1 MSTEPR
7 APAVSRVNANNVLIV
22 VSLAQFMVLVD
33 AVVVN
38 VALPTI
44 KRDLGFSD
52 HNLAWIVDAYLLT
65 FGGFL
70 LLGGRL
76 ADRAGRRRMFMVG
89 IGLFTGAS
97 LLAGFSQSAAML
109 LVARGLQGV
118 AGAIVSPAALS
129 IILTTFAEGRA
140 RNHALAVWGAIAGA
154 GAGFG
159 LLLGG
164 AVVQAIGWRWVFFIN
179 IPIGAAVIALAP
191 RIVPESRAPAA
202 ARRSYDVGGAVA
214 ATVSTLALVF
224 TLVNANSWGW
234 TSAPT
239 VIGFAVFAVL
249 AVAFLIIERRAA
261 DPLIPLRIFRNRSLA
276 SADATVVIASAAP
289 FGMAFFATLYLQ
301 QVLGFTA
308 LESGLGYLPFTATAT
323 AASASA
329 ARLVDRFT
337 PKPVLVVGLAIS
349 FCGLLLISGISGHGD
364 YASRVL
370 PSMIVVG
377 LGAGLTF
384 VPITLIATSGVSAA
398 DSGLASGLLSTT
410 QQIGGA
416 LGLAIL
422 TPIAA
427 AATASAGLA
436 GSPAPLALTHGFQ
449 LGFVVAASMSGASS
463 LFALAFLPHVRHA
476 RAAASATDLA
486 ALSVNSCPGGPNCGH
501 LARLALFGHRRVGS
515 APSPP

>member
-1 MSTEPR
+1 M
-7 APAVSRVNANNVLIV
+7 LIV
-22 VSLAQFMVLVD
+22 VSLAQFIVLVD

-52 HNLAWIVDAYLLT
+52 QNLAWIIDAYLLA

-76 ADRAGRRRMFMVG
+76 ADRVGRRRMFIVG
-89 IGLFTGAS
+89 LSLFTGAS
-97 LLAGFSQSAAML
+97 LLCGLAQSGTL
-109 LVARGLQGV
+109 LLIARSLQGL

-129 IILTTFAEGRA
+129 IILTTFAEGPD
-140 RNHALAVWGAIAGA
+140 RNHALAVWGAIGGA
-154 GAGFG
+154 GAGLG

-164 AVVQAIGWRWVFFIN
+164 VVVQAIGWRWVFFIN
-179 IPIGAAVIALAP
+179 VPIGAAVIALAL
-191 RIVPESRAPAA
+191 RIVPESRAASG
-202 ARRSYDVGGAVA
+202 ARRGYDVGGALAV
-214 ATVSTLALVF
+214 TVSTLALVF

-234 TSAPT
+234 SSAPT
-239 VIGFAVFAVL
+239 LIGFAVFAVL
-249 AVAFLIIERRAA
+249 AVAFVLIERHAA
-261 DPLIPLRIFRNRSLA
+261 DPLIPLRVFRNRSLS
-276 SADATVVIASAAP
+276 SADATVVLASAAP

-308 LESGLGYLPFTATAT
+308 LGSGLGYLPFTATAT
-323 AASASA
+323 VTSASA
-329 ARLVDRFT
+329 ARLVDRFS

-349 FCGLLLISGISGHGD
+349 FCGFLLMSGISGHGD
-364 YASRVL
+364 YAARVL
-370 PSMIVVG
+370 PAMVVVG

-384 VPITLIATSGVSAA
+384 VPITLVATSGISAA

-427 AATASAGLA
+427 AATTSARLA

-449 LGFVVAASMSGASS
+449 IGFLVAASLSGASS
-463 LFALAFLPHVRHA
+463 LFALVFLPRVRRA
-476 RAAASATDLA
+476 RAPASATELA
-486 ALSVNSCPGGPNCGH
+486 ALSVNSCPGGPTCGH
-501 LARLALFGHRRVGS
+501 LARLAVFGRRRVS
-515 APSPP
+515 TAPSSS

>member
-1 MSTEPR
+1 ML
-7 APAVSRVNANNVLIV
+7 VV
-22 VSLAQFMVLVD
+22 VSLAQFIVLVD

-52 HNLAWIVDAYLLT
+52 QNLAWIIDAYLLT

-76 ADRAGRRRMFMVG
+76 ADRAGRRRMFTVG
-89 IGLFTGAS
+89 LSLFTGAS
-97 LLAGFSQSAAML
+97 LLCGLSQSGTML
-109 LVARGLQGV
+109 LVARSLQGL

-129 IILTTFAEGRA
+129 IILTTFAEGPG

-164 AVVQAIGWRWVFFIN
+164 LVVQAVGWRWVFFIN
-179 IPIGAAVIALAP
+179 VPIGAVVIALAA
-191 RIVPESRAPAA
+191 RIVPESRAPAG
-202 ARRSYDVGGAVA
+202 ARRTYDVSGAVA
-214 ATVSTLALVF
+214 VTVSTLALVF
-224 TLVNANSWGW
+224 TLINANSWGW
-234 TSAPT
+234 SSAPT
-239 VIGFAVFAVL
+239 VIGFVVFAVL
-249 AVAFLIIERRAA
+249 GVVFLVIERRAA
-261 DPLIPLRIFRNRSLA
+261 DPLIPLRVFRNRSV
-276 SADATVVIASAAP
+276 STADATVVIASAAP
-289 FGMAFFATLYLQ
+289 FGMAFFSTLYLQ

-308 LESGLGYLPFTATAT
+308 LGSGLGYLPFTATAT

-329 ARLVDRFT
+329 ARLIDRFS

-349 FCGLLLISGISGHGD
+349 CSGFLLMSGISGHGD
-364 YASRVL
+364 YATRVL
-370 PSMIVVG
+370 PAMLVVG

-384 VPITLIATSGVSAA
+384 VPITLIATSGISAA

-427 AATASAGLA
+427 AATASARLA
-436 GSPAPLALTHGFQ
+436 GAPVPLALTHGFQ
-449 LGFVVAASMSGASS
+449 LGFVVAASMSGGSS
-463 LFALAFLPHVRHA
+463 LFALAFLPRVRHSQA
-476 RAAASATDLA
+476 PGSVPELA

-501 LARLALFGHRRVGS
+501 LTRLALFSRRRRRVAVS
-515 APSPP
+515 HP